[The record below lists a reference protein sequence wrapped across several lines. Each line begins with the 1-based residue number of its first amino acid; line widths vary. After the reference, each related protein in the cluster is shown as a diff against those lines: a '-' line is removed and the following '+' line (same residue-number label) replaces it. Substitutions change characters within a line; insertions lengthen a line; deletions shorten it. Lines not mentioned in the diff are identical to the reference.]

1 MMNAFGLHEMVFN
14 EKGEPIDYVFLE
26 VNPIWEKVVG
36 IKAGNV
42 IGKRI
47 LEIMPNIEQNWID
60 RYGRI
65 VLTGISEEFVDYN
78 AGTQKYYNV
87 FAYKHEG
94 NKFAV
99 VFNDITDKKQFEQEL
114 IVAKEKAEESDRLK
128 TAFLHNM
135 SHEIRTPLNAIS
147 GFTGLLNDPDITE
160 EEMNSY
166 IQIIQNSSSQLISI
180 VSDILTISS
189 LETKQEPISISNVC
203 INELFAE
210 LQAIFIQQAKNKNI
224 SLIVEQQLDN
234 EQSTIYTDRTK
245 LTQILSNLLSNALKF
260 TTGGLI
266 EFGYNLK
273 TSVEPFEIEFY
284 VKDSGIGIN
293 PEFHTK
299 IFERFRQANKSINKI
314 YGGTGLGLAISKAFV
329 ELLGGKIWVKS
340 ELEKGATFYFTL
352 PYNPSL
358 RN

>member
-1 MMNAFGLHEMVFN
+1 
-14 EKGEPIDYVFLE
+14 
-26 VNPIWEKVVG
+26 
-36 IKAGNV
+36 
-42 IGKRI
+42 
-47 LEIMPNIEQNWID
+47 
-60 RYGRI
+60 
-65 VLTGISEEFVDYN
+65 
-78 AGTQKYYNV
+78 
-87 FAYKHEG
+87 
-94 NKFAV
+94 
-99 VFNDITDKKQFEQEL
+99 
-114 IVAKEKAEESDRLK
+114 
-128 TAFLHNM
+128 M